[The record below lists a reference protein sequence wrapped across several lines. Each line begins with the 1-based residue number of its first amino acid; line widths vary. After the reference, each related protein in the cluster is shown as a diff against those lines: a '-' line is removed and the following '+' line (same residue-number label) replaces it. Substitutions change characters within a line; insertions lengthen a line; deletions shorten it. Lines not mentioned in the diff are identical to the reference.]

1 MSDLKIESASA
12 GKMQIKQEAMKT
24 GMALHGF
31 LPSCFNNFA
40 LAQ

>member
-1 MSDLKIESASA
+1 MSDSKIESASA

-40 LAQ
+40 PAQ

>member
-1 MSDLKIESASA
+1 
-12 GKMQIKQEAMKT
+12 MQIKQEAMKT

-31 LPSCFNNFA
+31 LPSCFNKFA

>member
-1 MSDLKIESASA
+1 
-12 GKMQIKQEAMKT
+12 MQIKQEAMKT

-40 LAQ
+40 PAQ